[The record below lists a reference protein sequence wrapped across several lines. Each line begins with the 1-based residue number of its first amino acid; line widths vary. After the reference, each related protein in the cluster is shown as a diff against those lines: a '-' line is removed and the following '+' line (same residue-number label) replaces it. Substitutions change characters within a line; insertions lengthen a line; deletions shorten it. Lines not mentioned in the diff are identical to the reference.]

1 MEFVFLGIFT
11 VELILR
17 LIVSGPKK
25 FFSYQND
32 DFSWYLWRFE
42 NWEVYLVGK
51 NRWKKQVLQGG
62 NKTAVCEDNNG
73 PMVKIV

>member
-32 DFSWYLWRFE
+32 DFSWYLGWPLFFLGGKEKSVGLFE
-42 NWEVYLVGK
+42 FVG
-51 NRWKKQVLQGG
+51 
-62 NKTAVCEDNNG
+62 
-73 PMVKIV
+73 

>member
-32 DFSWYLWRFE
+32 DFSWYLGGVFF
-42 NWEVYLVGK
+42 LGGGKSVGLCGVCSLK
-51 NRWKKQVLQGG
+51 RWMSSVFLSGQ
-62 NKTAVCEDNNG
+62 
-73 PMVKIV
+73 